1 MLEGKV
7 AWITGGGSGIGLAG
21 AIELV
26 KAGAR
31 VVISG
36 RTEKTTREAEK
47 QLKALGDAEGTLL
60 DVADKKAVA
69 ATAAGI
75 EKRHGRIDILVT
87 SAGTNIGGGRRNL
100 KNLSLEGWDEVV
112 AINLNGLFYCCHAVI
127 PGMRARKDGLI
138 INISSWAGRYASV
151 LTGPAYNATKRAV
164 IAITESINMEECAN
178 GIRATSILP
187 GEVAT
192 PILEKRPV
200 PPSKEERARMAQP
213 EDFGKAILFVAT
225 MPARSCVNELVIAP
239 TWNRFYLG
247 GLETPRT

>member
-1 MLEGKV
+1 MLSGKV

-21 AIELV
+21 AEELV

-36 RTEKTTREAEK
+36 RTEKTNREAEK
-47 QLKALGDAEGTLL
+47 KLKALGDAESIQLE
-60 DVADKKAVA
+60 VSDKKAVFA
-69 ATAAGI
+69 AAADI
-75 EKRHGRIDILVT
+75 EKRHGRIDVLVT
-87 SAGTNIGGGRRNL
+87 SAGTNLGATRNF
-100 KNLSLEGWDEVV
+100 KTVSAEGWDDVV
-112 AINLNGLFYCCHAVI
+112 KINLNGLFYCCLAVL

-138 INISSWAGRYASV
+138 INISSWAGRYPSA

-164 IAITESINMEECAN
+164 IAITESINIEECMN

-200 PPSKEERARMAQP
+200 PPSQEQRDRMAQP

-225 MPARSCVNELVIAP
+225 MPARSCVNELIIAP
-239 TWNRFYLG
+239 TWNRFYVG
-247 GLETPRT
+247 GLEVPKT